1 MKIKLKI
8 QQKIQFFIITAS
20 IIVYILAVGYI
31 SINARKMAYND
42 AIKVTNNQVQEAS
55 KDIKAK
61 LDAELAAVVALTDA
75 FKVYKDFSKEEWQT
89 LVHKIY
95 YNVFKENKNVYALW
109 SSWELSMIDPEW
121 DKPYGRVS
129 HAFWRDNNGL
139 IKEQIELRS
148 LDGDSEIFAITKNT
162 LTPSINEPY
171 LDVVSDGS
179 REALLMTS
187 LKSPVVD
194 NGKFAA
200 VVAFDI
206 TLIQFQELVEK
217 IKPFEG
223 SYAYLISNGGLI
235 AGHPNKELLAK
246 KIDEVIPEDNKNYKI
261 TQIIKKES
269 LLIIPPLTIK
279 GKKYTYPMLLFLWV
293 KQVLPGRLPFRFPL
307 ARL

>member
-1 MKIKLKI
+1 MKLKLKI

-129 HAFWRDNNGL
+129 HAFW
-139 IKEQIELRS
+139 
-148 LDGDSEIFAITKNT
+148 
-162 LTPSINEPY
+162 
-171 LDVVSDGS
+171 
-179 REALLMTS
+179 
-187 LKSPVVD
+187 
-194 NGKFAA
+194 
-200 VVAFDI
+200 
-206 TLIQFQELVEK
+206 
-217 IKPFEG
+217 
-223 SYAYLISNGGLI
+223 
-235 AGHPNKELLAK
+235 
-246 KIDEVIPEDNKNYKI
+246 
-261 TQIIKKES
+261 
-269 LLIIPPLTIK
+269 
-279 GKKYTYPMLLFLWV
+279 
-293 KQVLPGRLPFRFPL
+293 
-307 ARL
+307 